1 MQLLPPIVN
10 FDYHIS
16 GLVCSWAG
24 VAWRIGRDKTRWGR
38 PKEKGQR
45 IDAARGRCMGIRLLP
60 HKAHLVGGIHIQRGS
75 IDAECKELCICVC
88 VCIYDKTKTLE
99 VVSLPLPYFVLD
111 VEGSVISSHLTKFN
125 LFLLCSNDLDLFIE
139 LFFFF
144 VFACAVFFVIWF
156 AVFCKACSDLYT
168 TCLV

>member
-1 MQLLPPIVN
+1 
-10 FDYHIS
+10 
-16 GLVCSWAG
+16 
-24 VAWRIGRDKTRWGR
+24 
-38 PKEKGQR
+38 
-45 IDAARGRCMGIRLLP
+45 MGIRLLP
-60 HKAHLVGGIHIQRGS
+60 HKVHLVGGIHIQRGS

-139 LFFFF
+139 HFSLSLLVLFFCDLICCLLQS
-144 VFACAVFFVIWF
+144 VFGPIHNLSGIGVREDERERERGQTV
-156 AVFCKACSDLYT
+156 T
-168 TCLV
+168 GR